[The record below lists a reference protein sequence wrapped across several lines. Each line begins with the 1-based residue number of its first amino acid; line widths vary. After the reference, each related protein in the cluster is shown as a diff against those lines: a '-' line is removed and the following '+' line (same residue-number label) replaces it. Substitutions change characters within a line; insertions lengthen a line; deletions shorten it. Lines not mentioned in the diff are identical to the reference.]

1 MAGVYIYT
9 LWPTN
14 LLVRDIIHEW
24 TGPLCGFKIFL
35 VSTNKHFTQGSV
47 HSWITSHIKRFLG
60 DYIRHICSAIIKEG
74 IVLIFNKKCLAMTTN
89 IINAQIVKILYFQI
103 TRVLQDLTPEIM
115 PPVSGGKK
123 PLDAGAK
130 FDGAQPLLIY
140 SLHSPV
146 SPCTIVQYT
155 VCPDMMM
162 LQLQVHWFSVYRKLH
177 KSLSYW
183 DYT

>member
-1 MAGVYIYT
+1 MVGVYIYT

-47 HSWITSHIKRFLG
+47 HSWITSHTKRFLG
-60 DYIRHICSAIIKEG
+60 DYICSAIIKEG
-74 IVLIFNKKCLAMTTN
+74 MVLNFQQEMFGNGITN
-89 IINAQIVKILYFQI
+89 IINTQIVKILYFQI

>member
-47 HSWITSHIKRFLG
+47 HSWITSHTKRFLG
-60 DYIRHICSAIIKEG
+60 DYICSAIIKVGMVLNFQQEMFGNG
-74 IVLIFNKKCLAMTTN
+74 ITN
-89 IINAQIVKILYFQI
+89 IINTQIVKILYFQI

-115 PPVSGGKK
+115 PQYHHVQLYSIQCAQTWWCYNYKYIGFQCTENFTRVYLTGTIHREKVNVNILCDWK
-123 PLDAGAK
+123 P
-130 FDGAQPLLIY
+130 
-140 SLHSPV
+140 SP
-146 SPCTIVQYT
+146 
-155 VCPDMMM
+155 
-162 LQLQVHWFSVYRKLH
+162 
-177 KSLSYW
+177 
-183 DYT
+183 

>member
-1 MAGVYIYT
+1 MDNVTYQEIPWWLYLQCNYQRGHCF
-9 LWPTN
+9 N
-14 LLVRDIIHEW
+14 FQQEMF
-24 TGPLCGFKIFL
+24 G
-35 VSTNKHFTQGSV
+35 N
-47 HSWITSHIKRFLG
+47 
-60 DYIRHICSAIIKEG
+60 G
-74 IVLIFNKKCLAMTTN
+74 ITN
-89 IINAQIVKILYFQI
+89 IINTQIVKILYFQI

-183 DYT
+183 DCTYIERRWTWTSYVTGSHHLNMSHTS

>member
-47 HSWITSHIKRFLG
+47 HSWITSHTKRFLG
-60 DYIRHICSAIIKEG
+60 DYICSAIIKEG
-74 IVLIFNKKCLAMTTN
+74 MVLNFQQEMFGNGITN
-89 IINAQIVKILYFQI
+89 IINTQIVKILYFQI

-115 PPVSGGKK
+115 P
-123 PLDAGAK
+123 
-130 FDGAQPLLIY
+130 
-140 SLHSPV
+140 PV

>member
-47 HSWITSHIKRFLG
+47 HSWITSHTKRFLG
-60 DYIRHICSAIIKEG
+60 DYICSAIIKVGMVLNFQQEMFGNG
-74 IVLIFNKKCLAMTTN
+74 ITN
-89 IINAQIVKILYFQI
+89 IINTQIVKILYFQI
-103 TRVLQDLTPEIM
+103 TRVLQVVTPEIM
-115 PPVSGGKK
+115 PRVSGGKK

-130 FDGAQPLLIY
+130 EGFVSCADRKQLIIH
-140 SLHSPV
+140 LCITH
-146 SPCTIVQYT
+146 
-155 VCPDMMM
+155 
-162 LQLQVHWFSVYRKLH
+162 LN
-177 KSLSYW
+177 KSK
-183 DYT
+183 